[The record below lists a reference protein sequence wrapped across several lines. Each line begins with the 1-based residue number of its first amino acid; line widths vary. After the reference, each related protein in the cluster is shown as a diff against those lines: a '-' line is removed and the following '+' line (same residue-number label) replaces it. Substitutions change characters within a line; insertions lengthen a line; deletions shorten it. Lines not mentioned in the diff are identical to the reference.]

1 MVHFLSLL
9 CFFTIP
15 GKEGILRLHP
25 DLAGR
30 LAASGNLTAE
40 STKEQSSAGL
50 QNLTEQERQK
60 MNHLNQQYKQ
70 KFGFPFVICAREK
83 LCYSRFDK

>member
-1 MVHFLSLL
+1 MLVNN
-9 CFFTIP
+9 
-15 GKEGILRLHP
+15 
-25 DLAGR
+25 
-30 LAASGNLTAE
+30 GNLTAE

-70 KFGFPFVICAREK
+70 KFGFPFVICYRTT
-83 LCYSRFDK
+83 